1 MKRRLLGGFMILVLR
16 LEEGDRGCSNQKLE
30 NAKKIFSLDLIIHG
44 AEDEGHDNSINGL
57 VSNSR
62 LPKILSYTLQFDSK
76 LVPGL

>member
-1 MKRRLLGGFMILVLR
+1 MKRWLLGGFMIHALKW
-16 LEEGDRGCSNQKLE
+16 GCSNQKLE